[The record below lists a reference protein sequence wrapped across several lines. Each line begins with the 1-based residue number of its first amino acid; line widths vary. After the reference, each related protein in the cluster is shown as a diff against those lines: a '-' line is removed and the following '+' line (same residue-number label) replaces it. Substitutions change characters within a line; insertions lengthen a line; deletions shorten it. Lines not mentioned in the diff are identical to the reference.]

1 MFGKIVNGKF
11 EQAPKNLQLEDGSL
25 IVNFNENETLM
36 TTYGYKQVIENPPTY
51 DTKTEYLKM
60 VSFEET
66 DTTITPTYEVL
77 KIETRLEESTDMEE
91 ILETLRTEMLNARKD
106 NILGNEFDSLPSKLD
121 FMMKYFTPEEI
132 FTGSDL
138 PNDGKYKLWFVTDG
152 PSTDE
157 DDDNPPVDPNPVP
170 GDTPTEDNS
179 VVVGTELDCRFIPYH
194 FENIDDTA
202 IEGYPTKLYCSSSD
216 ASLLGKYVKIFNTG
230 TVLDGKE
237 FLVNEIIPN
246 STLTKEAIGSGVNVF
261 GICCESSEAKDNL
274 IATNGKAIVGVLAT
288 NQSEVAVISEGI
300 GMNVRSGMGVSK
312 SKIGYAYDGTKLL
325 ILEKYDNTS
334 WIKVLYKGKE
344 GYINGAEKYITR
356 ETISLDSNNNPIG
369 IENYVRFP
377 SKCKGIDISKH
388 NGTLDWENIIEGNE
402 VKFAIIRL
410 GYGSRVNNG
419 GVLDS
424 QFKANVEACKKY
436 NIPMG
441 VYFFSYA
448 SSLTKLK
455 AEANWVIEQLA
466 NYPATFELP
475 IFFDQEYDSIKTVKN
490 SAGKYV
496 AKNPGK
502 TTLTKYMNTFCDMLE
517 SAGYKTGIY
526 SNVDWLTNYVNFS
539 DVSQRDLWLAKWGTE
554 NHGWTKSDVKLW
566 QFGSY
571 VFVGMPKEADGNIC
585 YVDYPSLIKSEN
597 KNGF

>member
-66 DTTITPTYEVL
+66 DTTITPTYEVVN
-77 KIETRLEESTDMEE
+77 IESRLEESTDMEE

-106 NILGNEFDSLPSKLD
+106 NILGNEFGSLSSKLD
-121 FMMKYFTPEEI
+121 FMMKYFSPEEI
-132 FTGSDL
+132 FTGADL

-157 DDDNPPVDPNPVP
+157 DDNTTDTPNPTP
-170 GDTPTEDNS
+170 GEDITDDNA
-179 VVVGTELDCRFIPYH
+179 VVVGTELNARFIPYY
-194 FENIDDTA
+194 FANTDDTA
-202 IEGYPTKLYCSSSD
+202 VEGYPTKLYCSSSD

-230 TVLDGKE
+230 TTLDGKK
-237 FLVNEIIPN
+237 FLVNEIIPD
-246 STLTKEAIGSGVNVF
+246 SSLTTDAIDESINVF
-261 GICCESSEAKDNL
+261 GICCESEEQKNNL
-274 IATNGKAIVGVLAT
+274 TASNGKAIVGVLAT
-288 NQSEVAVISEGI
+288 NQAEVVTISEGI
-300 GMNVRSGMGVSK
+300 GMNVRSGMGVSNP
-312 SKIGYAYDGTKLL
+312 KIGYVYDGTKCLV
-325 ILEKYDNTS
+325 LEKYDNTT
-334 WIKVLYKGKE
+334 WIKILYKGKE
-344 GYINGAEKYITR
+344 GYINGADKYVTWG
-356 ETISLDSNNNPIG
+356 TIELDGNNNPVG
-369 IENYVRFP
+369 IEDYVRFP
-377 SKCKGIDISKH
+377 VKCKGMDISKH
-388 NGTLDWENIIEGNE
+388 NGTINWKSVKEGNE
-402 VKFAIIRL
+402 VKFAILRL
-410 GYGSRVNNG
+410 GYGSRTNNG

-436 NIPMG
+436 NIPIG

-475 IFFDQEYDSIKTVKN
+475 IFFDQEYDSLKTVKN
-490 SAGKYV
+490 SNGSYTS
-496 AKNPGK
+496 KNPGK
-502 TTLTKYMNTFCDMLE
+502 TTLTNYINTFCDMLE
-517 SAGYKTGIY
+517 AAGYKTGVY
-526 SNVDWLTNYVNFS
+526 SNVDWLINYVNFN
-539 DVSQRDLWLAKWGTE
+539 DVMQRDLWLARWGTD
-554 NHGWTKSDVKLW
+554 NHNWTQSPVKIW

-571 VFVGMPKEADGNIC
+571 MFSGMPQEVDGNIC

>member
-1 MFGKIVNGKF
+1 MFGKIINGKF

-60 VSFEET
+60 IAFEET
-66 DTTITPTYEVL
+66 DTTITPTYEIA
-77 KIETRLEESTDMEE
+77 KIEEKLEESVDMEE
-91 ILETLRTEMLNARKD
+91 IVEVLKVEMLNARKD
-106 NILGNEFDSLPSKLD
+106 NILGNNFDSLSSKLE
-121 FMMKYFTPEEI
+121 FMMKYFSPEEI
-132 FTGSDL
+132 FMGADL
-138 PNDGKYKLWFVTDG
+138 PDDGKYKLWFVTDG
-152 PSTDE
+152 PSKDE
-157 DDDNPPVDPNPVP
+157 DDNPEDAPNPTP
-170 GDTPTEDNS
+170 GDTPTDDNS
-179 VVVGTELDCRFIPYH
+179 VVVGSEFDCRFIPYH
-194 FENIDDTA
+194 FENIDGTTV
-202 IEGYPTKLYCSSSD
+202 EGYPTKLYCSSSD

-230 TVLDGKE
+230 TVLDGKK

-246 STLTKEAIGSGVNVF
+246 TSLTLDAIDEGVTVF
-261 GICCESSEAKDNL
+261 GICCESNTEKDKL
-274 IATNGKAIVGVLAT
+274 TTSNGKAIVGILAT
-288 NQSEVAVISEGI
+288 NQSEVVTMSEGI
-300 GMNVRSGMGVSK
+300 GMNVRSGMSVS
-312 SKIGYAYDGTKLL
+312 SPKIGYAYDGTKCLV
-325 ILEKYDNTS
+325 LERYDNTT
-334 WIKVLYKGKE
+334 WIKILYKGKE
-344 GYINGAEKYITR
+344 GYINGADKYVTR
-356 ETISLDSNNNPIG
+356 GTIELDGNGNPIG
-369 IENYVRFP
+369 IEDYARFP
-377 SKCKGIDISKH
+377 VKCKGMDVSKH
-388 NGTLDWENIIEGNE
+388 NGTIDWKSVKEGNE
-402 VKFAIIRL
+402 VKFAIIRI

-490 SAGKYV
+490 SAGNYV

-502 TTLTKYMNTFCDMLE
+502 TTLTNYMNTFCDMLE
-517 SAGYKTGIY
+517 AAGYKTGIY
-526 SNVDWLTNYVNFS
+526 SNVDWLTNYVNFN
-539 DVSQRDLWLAKWGTE
+539 DVSQRDLWLAKWGAE
-554 NHGWTKSDVKLW
+554 NHGWTKSDVKTW

-585 YVDYPSLIKSEN
+585 YVDYPSLIKSEK